1 MTGARGAL
9 LVTLVAAMQTASA
22 EPCAPR
28 AHLDGDAEAVARVS
42 AALTALGIA
51 VSPKTDAGDTRCP
64 VVVAAVELDRG
75 GGIAVAVRDAT
86 NRSEGRVVSDAAL
99 AAAWIDSWIHDDFA
113 PEEPAAP
120 ASAPPNSPASTAP
133 GTLAATPPHDA
144 APAAGATLLD
154 RLALDAGYVRTFS
167 FDGSG
172 GSGFAGGACVAAG
185 GMCIGARVAYSQ
197 LDVPGGVSRADL
209 MATATASWSRTI
221 GATRISPE
229 LGAGIGRMETDAC
242 PAPPP
247 CDPTTMMCPMAP
259 PCDQV
264 GLHQT
269 SYTPRL
275 TGAVRIAVPLADH
288 VWLDGTASVA
298 LAPFGHADPFPGM
311 MPDPSGGTNPGAIPG
326 EPDAAAQLS
335 VGVRV
340 GLP

>member
-9 LVTLVAAMQTASA
+9 LATLVAAMQTASA

-28 AHLDGDAEAVARVS
+28 AHLDGDAEAVARVT
-42 AALTALGIA
+42 AALTSLGIA
-51 VSPKTDAGDTRCP
+51 VGPKTDARCP

-113 PEEPAAP
+113 PELPADP
-120 ASAPPNSPASTAP
+120 PSAAP
-133 GTLAATPPHDA
+133 GTIIAIAPHDA
-144 APAAGATLLD
+144 APVAAPSVFD
-154 RLALDAGYVRTFS
+154 RFAVDAGYVSTFA
-167 FDGSG
+167 FDGSTG
-172 GSGFAGGACVAAG
+172 AGFSGGACVRVG
-185 GMCIGARVAYSQ
+185 DICLGARVAYSQ
-197 LDVPGGVSRADL
+197 LGVQDASRSDV
-209 MATATASWSRTI
+209 MATATASWSRSV
-221 GATRISPE
+221 GSMRISPE
-229 LGAGIGRMETDAC
+229 LGAGVGRMTTDAC
-242 PAPPP
+242 PVPPP
-247 CDPTTMMCPMAP
+247 CDPTTMMCPMMP

-275 TGAVRIAVPLADH
+275 TGALRVSVPLVSH
-288 VWLDGTASVA
+288 VWLDGTAALA
-298 LAPFGHADPFPGM
+298 LAPFGHSDPFPGM
-311 MPDPSGGTNPGAIPG
+311 MPNASGAMGSIAG

-335 VGVRV
+335 VGLRV

>member
-1 MTGARGAL
+1 MTHARGAL

-42 AALTALGIA
+42 AALSALGIQ
-51 VSPKTDAGDTRCP
+51 VSPRTDGQCP
-64 VVVAAVELDRG
+64 VVDAAVELDRG

-113 PEEPAAP
+113 PEVPATPP
-120 ASAPPNSPASTAP
+120 ASNAP
-133 GTLAATPPHDA
+133 GTVVAGSPQDAPPVA
-144 APAAGATLLD
+144 APTLLD
-154 RLALDAGYVRTFS
+154 RFAIDAGYVHTFA

-172 GSGFAGGACVAAG
+172 GSGFAGGACVRAG
-185 GMCIGARVAYSQ
+185 ELCLGARVSTSQ
-197 LDVPGGVSRADL
+197 LDVQPGATRDDA
-209 MATATASWSRTI
+209 MATATASWTRDVGSM
-221 GATRISPE
+221 RISPE
-229 LGAGIGRMETDAC
+229 LGAGVGRMTTDAC

-247 CDPTTMMCPMAP
+247 CDPTTMMCPAAP

-264 GLHQT
+264 GLHQV

-275 TGAVRIAVPLADH
+275 TGALRVSVPLLPH
-288 VWLDGTASVA
+288 VWLDGTAAIA
-298 LAPFGHADPFPGM
+298 LAPFGHSEPFPGM
-311 MPDPSGGTNPGAIPG
+311 MPDPAGNMTLGPIAG

-335 VGVRV
+335 VGLRV
-340 GLP
+340 GVP